1 MEAKEMNIW
10 KRMITYD
17 MEDHTV
23 SFFHKYQRDLKYLTV
38 LFLIG
43 IGIFGQKLFFY
54 ALPSDDYM
62 RFWGDDNTKM
72 LITNSARW
80 AQALL
85 NDHIFVGKLQILPYL
100 HGIIGIFSFI
110 LMGYLSAKFLRR
122 EKGLE
127 LVLVTLLI
135 AATPMFAHN
144 LYFSTNITAWVT
156 LLLGVVG
163 FIGLYRSGIWM
174 KIVGAFFILV
184 AIGNYQSIIQIILL
198 LILFRLLLILAES
211 EDGSL
216 LKREMLYAI
225 GVVVA
230 VAGLYLLSNWINTLF
245 LHHYHW
251 HKVHRLAA
259 ATHPLTLPM
268 LYERVLQLYQ
278 SRIPLNFFAKP
289 FTVLSS
295 LLFGM
300 AVLGLIVRTAMQ
312 RVPVGIKVL
321 RLLLVILLFASV
333 PILIHLP
340 LFLGVDIPI
349 RAYFP
354 AGWAIAGSLSVIFV
368 VYRGFL
374 KSFAAIA
381 AIFLVIVNTYYITR
395 FYDGCY
401 RQTQADIRRA
411 NMIVQRIRLDPNYQ
425 KEPIGFH
432 IIGTKAFNV
441 KGWDVLYQQP
451 FNSFWAKRK
460 IFQYFTDLKF
470 CYMSPKELKQISEY
484 IVEKGELINAY
495 PGKNSIIVYKN
506 NAVLFLNSDKINIQI
521 KKKRN
526 IQKIP
531 LKREPDIKAKFNLYV
546 ENNILF
552 YYKKTCTDEDVRKK
566 FFLRIYPEDPEHTVV
581 NGRVINPFQTWDFM
595 FNLYGDKQQD
605 GSCIAVVEL
614 PTYKI
619 ARIRTGQFGG
629 TGPDWDVTYRMH
641 R

>member
-1 MEAKEMNIW
+1 MNIL
-10 KRMITYD
+10 KRIAAYD
-17 MEDHTV
+17 MESHTV
-23 SFFHKYQRDLKYLTV
+23 SFFHKHQRDLKYLIV
-38 LFLIG
+38 LFLVG

-54 ALPSDDYM
+54 MLPSDDYM

-85 NDHIFVGKLQILPYL
+85 NDHVFAGKLQILPYL

-122 EKGLE
+122 KKGLE

-144 LYFSTNITAWVT
+144 LYFSTNITAWIT
-156 LLLGVVG
+156 LLLGVIG
-163 FIGLYRSGIWM
+163 FIGLYRNGIW
-174 KIVGAFFILV
+174 VRLLGAFFILV

-198 LILFRLLLILAES
+198 LIVFRLLLILAES
-211 EDGSL
+211 EDGGL
-216 LKREMLYAI
+216 LKRELLYAA
-225 GVVVA
+225 GVMIA
-230 VAGLYLLSNWINTLF
+230 VIGLYLLSNWINTLF

-251 HKVHRLAA
+251 QRVHRLAA
-259 ATHPLTLPM
+259 ATHPLTLSL
-268 LYERVLQLYQ
+268 LYERILQLYQ

-300 AVLGLIVRTAMQ
+300 AALGLMVRAVMQ
-312 RVPVGIKVL
+312 QTSVGIKAL
-321 RLLLVILLFASV
+321 RFLLVALLFASV

-340 LFLGVDIPI
+340 MLLGVDIPI

-354 AGWAIAGSLSVIFV
+354 AGWAIAGSASVVFV
-368 VYRGFL
+368 IYRGFL
-374 KSFAAIA
+374 RSFAAVV
-381 AIFLVIVNTYYITR
+381 AILLVIVNSYYITR

-411 NMIVQRIRLDPNYQ
+411 NMIVQRIRLDPAYL

-432 IIGTKAFNV
+432 IIGTKTFNV

-470 CYMSPKELKQISEY
+470 RYMSPGELRQVGDY
-484 IVEKGELINAY
+484 IVKKGELIDPY
-495 PGKNSIIVYKN
+495 PGKNSIVVYKN
-506 NAVLFLNSDKINIQI
+506 SAVLFLNADKINIQI

-531 LKREPDIKAKFNLYV
+531 LGKAPDIKAKFNLYV
-546 ENNILF
+546 ENNMLF
-552 YYKKTCTDEDVRKK
+552 YYKKVCTQKDINKK

-581 NGRVINPFQTWDFM
+581 NGKVVNPFQTWDFG
-595 FNLYGDKQQD
+595 FGLYGEIQQD
-605 GSCIAVVEL
+605 GSCVAAVEL

-619 ARIRTGQFGG
+619 AQIRTGQFGKG
-629 TGPDWDVTYRMH
+629 GADWDVTCRIH
-641 R
+641 K